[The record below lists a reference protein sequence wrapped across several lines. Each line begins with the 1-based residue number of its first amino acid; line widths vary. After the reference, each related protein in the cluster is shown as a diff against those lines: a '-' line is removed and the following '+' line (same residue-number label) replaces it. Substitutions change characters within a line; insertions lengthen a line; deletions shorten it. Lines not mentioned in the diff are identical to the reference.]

1 MYHFALLRNII
12 LLPLLL
18 REDMGYHPCV
28 KHVPLLSPGENAGFY
43 YITGKSQF
51 F

>member
-18 REDMGYHPCV
+18 REDVEHHPCV
-28 KHVPLLSPGENAGFY
+28 KHVPLLSPGENAWFCC
-43 YITGKSQF
+43 IT
-51 F
+51 